1 MILCR
6 MTEKDIKEVCELEKS
21 IFSSPWSEK
30 SFLDAQKS
38 RENVYLVAKEEG
50 KIIGYCGIW
59 TSFETADLCNMA
71 VDASCRKRGIGYTLL
86 TEAIKIIKEMKVEKL
101 LLEVRESNQ
110 TAISLYRKIGFETI
124 GVRKA
129 YYSAPTEDAIL
140 MEYAC

>member
-6 MTEKDIKEVCELEKS
+6 MAEKDIKEVCELEKS

-59 TSFETADLCNMA
+59 TSFETAD
-71 VDASCRKRGIGYTLL
+71 
-86 TEAIKIIKEMKVEKL
+86 
-101 LLEVRESNQ
+101 
-110 TAISLYRKIGFETI
+110 F
-124 GVRKA
+124 
-129 YYSAPTEDAIL
+129 
-140 MEYAC
+140 